1 VSTLYY
7 VYQQGEFMRLILILV
22 LAFSFLFVGC
32 SKDPAAP
39 NNPKV
44 VTANMVSGV
53 LSGAV
58 LTILS
63 PCANPELLKKDI
75 SSKVDGWFGL
85 PQNKGVVGEV
95 CKVAVSAVI
104 PMIFTGA
111 SMTVPTA
118 WGCTGKL
125 PANFLSTIASV
136 ACSAIP
142 L

>member
-1 VSTLYY
+1 
-7 VYQQGEFMRLILILV
+7 MRLILILV
-22 LAFSFLFVGC
+22 LAFSFLFTGC

-44 VTANMVSGV
+44 VTADMVSGA

-63 PCANPELLKKDI
+63 PCGKPELVKKDI
-75 SSKVDGWFGL
+75 GNKVNGWFGL
-85 PQNKGVVGEV
+85 PQNKGVLGEV

-104 PMIFTGA
+104 PMIFAGA
-111 SMTVPTA
+111 SMTVPTS
-118 WGCTGKL
+118 WECTGKL

>member
-1 VSTLYY
+1 
-7 VYQQGEFMRLILILV
+7 MRLILILV

-44 VTANMVSGV
+44 VTANMVSGA

-58 LTILS
+58 LTMLS
-63 PCANPELLKKDI
+63 PCGKPEIVKSDI
-75 SSKVDGWFGL
+75 SNKVNGWFGL
-85 PQNKGVVGEV
+85 PQNKGVLGEV

-111 SMTVPTA
+111 SMTVPTS
-118 WGCTGKL
+118 WECTGKL
-125 PANFLSTIASV
+125 PSNFLSTIASV